1 MNYSSV
7 FIHLSPSLISW
18 SFRWFTSDVIAAY
31 PSIFKPMSV
40 AAVESVT
47 LVDMLN
53 PFVCV
58 YMAWMVPYTI
68 WLWCGGM
75 YESPDT
81 TGRETSWHA
90 QVRQCICIL
99 RIHSL
104 VGCHFSWVSRQW
116 KCMVPAYLVWSNATV
131 ILHIRFYILLHLFI
145 FHHVGNG
152 SSTRPKNAGPSKRA

>member
-104 VGCHFSWVSRQW
+104 GGCHFSWGIKAVEVYGAGLSCVVQ
-116 KCMVPAYLVWSNATV
+116 CHSHTAYSFLYIFAS
-131 ILHIRFYILLHLFI
+131 FYF
-145 FHHVGNG
+145 
-152 SSTRPKNAGPSKRA
+152 SPCR

>member
-1 MNYSSV
+1 
-7 FIHLSPSLISW
+7 
-18 SFRWFTSDVIAAY
+18 
-31 PSIFKPMSV
+31 MSV
-40 AAVESVT
+40 AAVESIT

-58 YMAWMVPYTI
+58 YMAWMVPYTV

-99 RIHSL
+99 RIHHL
-104 VGCHFSWVSRQW
+104 GGCHFSGPMPHSYCIFVFF
-116 KCMVPAYLVWSNATV
+116 
-131 ILHIRFYILLHLFI
+131 IYIF
-145 FHHVGNG
+145 FFF
-152 SSTRPKNAGPSKRA
+152 TM